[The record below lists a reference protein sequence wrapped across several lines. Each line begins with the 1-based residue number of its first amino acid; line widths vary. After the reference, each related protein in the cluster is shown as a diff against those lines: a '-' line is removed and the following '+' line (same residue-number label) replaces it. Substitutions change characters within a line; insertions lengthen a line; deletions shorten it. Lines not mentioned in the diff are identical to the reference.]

1 MPYFPRKNP
10 LVFPVS
16 PTGTKRIRYPTGCDS
31 SMVGGFPAAAVQH
44 TTGYMSIHPYYIPSN
59 VSSIDI
65 AIQHVLPGGTQ
76 GTIFVGLYDANQGLE
91 NAYLTESTSF
101 ICTNST
107 TTGTVSVIPLTKNY
121 SEGWYFVSG
130 VKSTGGS
137 SAHTNGYVR
146 QGHIIGKPPLYPG
159 VSVDM
164 FYSSSN
170 AVYINN
176 QNSGLPQTI
185 GSALSSGTLVA
196 TSSNITAP
204 LPFLA
209 Y

>member
-1 MPYFPRKNP
+1 MPYFPKKNP

-31 SMVGGFPAAAVQH
+31 SMVGGAPAAAVQH
-44 TTGYMSIHPYYIPSN
+44 TAGHMSLLPYYIPPN

-65 AIQHVLPGGTQ
+65 AVQNVLPGGTQ
-76 GTIFVGLYDANQGLE
+76 GTIFVGIYNANQGLE

-101 ICTNST
+101 VCSSST
-107 TTGTVSVIPLTKNY
+107 TTGTVSTFSLTQNY
-121 SEGWYFVSG
+121 SEGWYIVSG

-137 SAHTNGYVR
+137 SAHTNGFVR
-146 QGHIIGKPPLYPG
+146 QGHVLGKPPAYPG
-159 VSVDM
+159 VTVDM
-164 FYSSSN
+164 FYVATTS
-170 AVYINN
+170 VYINN
-176 QNSGLPQTI
+176 QTSGLPQTI
-185 GSALSSGTLVA
+185 GSALSSGTFVA
-196 TSSNITAP
+196 TNSNVAAP